1 MYNIVTLKRF
11 DLITV
16 NKINT
21 LRKIEFSIRLIGQV
35 ETKDVKEM
43 ATEVQME

>member
-11 DLITV
+11 DLLTV

-21 LRKIEFSIRLIGQV
+21 LRKIEFRIRLIAQV
-35 ETKDVKEM
+35 ETKDVEEI
-43 ATEVQME
+43 ATEVRME